1 MKYVLDTN
9 TIIYFIKG
17 QYPQLDA
24 RLRHTPSQE
33 IFIPSIVVSEIEY
46 GARKSND
53 YEKTIQV
60 YRQFLEAFTIV
71 PYDGR
76 MGVFYALIRAS
87 LEKQGEKIDPNDLI
101 IAAETLAMGGTLV
114 TKNLSEFRRVEG
126 LRVEDWTV

>member
-1 MKYVLDTN
+1 M
-9 TIIYFIKG
+9 
-17 QYPQLDA
+17 DA

-76 MGVFYALIRAS
+76 MGVFYGLIRAS
-87 LEKQGEKIDPNDLI
+87 LEKQGKKIGPNDLI

-114 TKNLSEFRRVEG
+114 TKNVSEFRRVEG

>member
-17 QYPQLDA
+17 QYPQLDV

-46 GARKSND
+46 GARKSKD
-53 YEKTIQV
+53 YEKTMRV

-76 MGVFYALIRAS
+76 MGVFYGLIRAS
-87 LEKQGEKIDPNDLI
+87 LEKQGKKIEPNDLI

-114 TKNLSEFRRVEG
+114 TKNFSEFRRVEG